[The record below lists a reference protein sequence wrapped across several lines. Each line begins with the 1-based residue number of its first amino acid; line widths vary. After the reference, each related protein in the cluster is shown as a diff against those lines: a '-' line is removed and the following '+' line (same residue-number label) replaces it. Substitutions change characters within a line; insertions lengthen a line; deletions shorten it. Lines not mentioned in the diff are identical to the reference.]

1 MQWEYG
7 SYPPELFTTK
17 GSLKP
22 NLKVPRF
29 VLIFLQNASNQQASL
44 KTWNFHGNQV
54 GLFRRNNIF
63 CQQRCCR
70 KYNRRTHRHSRIRAK
85 MCRKRG
91 NTFKYFCPWLLN
103 LLNRIC
109 ILLIDTLQ
117 KLYLQH
123 TPDQDSIPASCL
135 CRGALLDWS
144 ETVPAKCLLL
154 SIKYGLSFQR
164 EITAQS
170 AKCCKHFPARRFRS

>member
-1 MQWEYG
+1 MLPISRLLLKHGIFMEIKLVCLEG
-7 SYPPELFTTK
+7 ITFSVSK
-17 GSLKP
+17 G
-22 NLKVPRF
+22 V
-29 VLIFLQNASNQQASL
+29 A
-44 KTWNFHGNQV
+44 G
-54 GLFRRNNIF
+54 
-63 CQQRCCR
+63 

-164 EITAQS
+164 GITAQS
-170 AKCCKHFPARRFRS
+170 AKCCKHFPARHFRS